1 MIRVL
6 AAEWDLPAEV
16 LVREYE
22 LAGV

>member
-6 AAEWDLPAEV
+6 AAEWNLPAEV